1 MTNAKLKLS
10 LFALRVSIFLVT
22 LIWVINQL
30 LNPSQAI
37 EIFEG
42 LSNMPD
48 YAIYVIGTIELIL
61 ISGFLLGI
69 FKTVTYGAVLLI
81 QAVSVFSLI
90 DEFFKPFSGSNM
102 MLLAYIPM
110 FAACVMLFL
119 LRRKDTFLS
128 LQ

>member
-10 LFALRVSIFLVT
+10 LFVLRVSIFIVMLM
-22 LIWVINQL
+22 WVANQL
-30 LNPSQAI
+30 LNPDQAI

-42 LSNMPD
+42 LSDMPD
-48 YAIYVIGTIELIL
+48 SAIYVVGTIELLL
-61 ISGFLLGI
+61 ISGFLLGA
-69 FKTVTYGAVLLI
+69 FKTTTYGAVLLI
-81 QAVSVFSLI
+81 QALSVFSLI
-90 DEFFKPFSGSNM
+90 DDFFKPFSGSNM

-110 FAACVMLFL
+110 FAACILLFL